1 MSAFPA
7 IQPSTGY
14 VSFPHQLPIEL
25 ALGLMPVAEICAGFG
40 LTKDDFVAICEMDT
54 FISMYEWALEEKKRP
69 GGVFR
74 LQMAMM
80 ADDAAKVIYNTL
92 TDKEAGAPLRMRAAE
107 LVAKFGGL
115 EPPKAKE
122 GTDASER
129 FAININLNQPA
140 SLAPTPATITIENV
154 S

>member
-1 MSAFPA
+1 MTTPA
-7 IQPSTGY
+7 TGY

-25 ALGLMPVAEICAGFG
+25 ALGMLPVPEICAGFG
-40 LTKDDFVAICEMDT
+40 LSKDDFAAICEMEQ
-54 FISMYEWALEEKKRP
+54 FMAMYDWALEEKKRP

-80 ADDAAKVIYNTL
+80 ADEAAKVIFAAM
-92 TDKEAGAPLRMRAAE
+92 TDKEAGMPLRMRAAE

-122 GTDASER
+122 GADASER
-129 FAININLNQPA
+129 FAININLNQPPA
-140 SLAPTPATITIENV
+140 LQTLPTQPATITIENL

>member
-1 MSAFPA
+1 MTTPA
-7 IQPSTGY
+7 TGY

-25 ALGLMPVAEICAGFG
+25 ALGMTSVPEICAGFG
-40 LTKDDFVAICEMDT
+40 LSKEDFAAICEMEQ
-54 FISMYEWALEEKKRP
+54 FMAMYDWALEEKKRP

-80 ADDAAKVIYNTL
+80 ADEAAKVIFL
-92 TDKEAGAPLRMRAAE
+92 AMTDKEAGIPLRMRAAE

-122 GTDASER
+122 GDAATER
-129 FAININLNQPA
+129 FAININLTHPVAQPA
-140 SLAPTPATITIENV
+140 LPATPATITIENH